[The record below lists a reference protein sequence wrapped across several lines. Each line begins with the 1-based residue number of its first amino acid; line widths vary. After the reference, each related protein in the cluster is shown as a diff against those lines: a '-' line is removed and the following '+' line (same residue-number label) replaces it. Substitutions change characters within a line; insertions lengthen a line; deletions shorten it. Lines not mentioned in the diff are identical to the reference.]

1 MKLIP
6 YSVEIKPADNAGYI
20 VKVGCQTLVYTDVSE
35 LVGHLEEYLTDP
47 EGTIKTHEEERKE
60 MRAETPAC
68 GSSGYGK
75 YDRLFQALSLTGT
88 NPA

>member
-1 MKLIP
+1 MKIIP
-6 YSVEIKPADNAGYI
+6 YPVEIKPADNAGYI

-60 MRAETPAC
+60 MTVEHSQPVASDGRFTIRWSNGEESQV
-68 GSSGYGK
+68 G
-75 YDRLFQALSLTGT
+75 
-88 NPA
+88 

>member
-6 YSVEIKPADNAGYI
+6 YPVEIKPADNAGYI
-20 VKVGCQTLVYTDVSE
+20 VKVGCQTLVFTDVRE

-60 MRAETPAC
+60 MTVEHSPLVAGDSRFTIRWSNGEESQV
-68 GSSGYGK
+68 G
-75 YDRLFQALSLTGT
+75 
-88 NPA
+88 